1 MLAACAARLRG
12 DTGLVWVDLGGG
24 TGENVDMMSKY
35 MDLSSFDKI
44 YIVDITP
51 SLCKVAAKKAID
63 KGWKNVVV
71 VEGDACT
78 FKPEEKVTL
87 VTFSYS
93 LSSKFLLPGTLAASC
108 ALSVDPALNLLK
120 LVHPNAAVLLEHV
133 FLVIF
138 VSCSHVIC
146 FISQ

>member
-93 LSSKFLLPGTLAASC
+93 LSSKLSPPGAPEVKA
-108 ALSVDPALNLLK
+108 
-120 LVHPNAAVLLEHV
+120 
-133 FLVIF
+133 
-138 VSCSHVIC
+138 
-146 FISQ
+146 